1 MYITYTRRNLIM
13 WKLPSIVL
21 GSALLMAAC
30 GGTADEEKE
39 PVNGSSDP
47 VVEEEGTAEPEVM
60 APVMNVDGEEIG
72 SVTLTQGPSGVAMD
86 VDVTG
91 LEPGE
96 HGMHF
101 HETGVCTAPDFKESA
116 GGHFNPTDK
125 KHGLENPEGHHAGD
139 LENLVADEDGNAK
152 VTVTTDAVTLES
164 GKDNSLLDEDGSA
177 LIIHE
182 GADDNIT
189 DPAGDSGT
197 PFACAEITSEKMK

>member
-1 MYITYTRRNLIM
+1 M

-21 GSALLMAAC
+21 GSALMMAAC
-30 GGTADEEKE
+30 GGAADEGNEKEKE
-39 PVNGSSDP
+39 PVNGTDDP
-47 VVEEEGTAEPEVM
+47 VVEEEATAEPEVM
-60 APVMNVDGEEIG
+60 APVINVDGEEIG

-86 VDVTG
+86 IDVSG

-139 LENLVADEDGNAK
+139 LENLVVDEDGKAK

-164 GKDNSLLDEDGSA
+164 GKENSLVDEDGTA
-177 LIIHE
+177 LVIHE

-197 PFACAEITSEKMK
+197 PFACAEITSENMK

>member
-1 MYITYTRRNLIM
+1 M
-13 WKLPSIVL
+13 WKLSSVVL

-30 GGTADEEKE
+30 GGGADDEKVKE
-39 PVNGSSDP
+39 PVNGSGDP
-47 VVEEEGTAEPEVM
+47 VVEEETEATEVM

-72 SVTLTQGPSGVAMD
+72 TVNLTQGPSGVAMD
-86 VDVTG
+86 IDVSG

-125 KHGLENPEGHHAGD
+125 QHGLENPDGHHAGD

-152 VTVTTDAVTLES
+152 VTITTDAVTLES
-164 GKDNSLLDEDGSA
+164 DADNSLLDEDGTA

-182 GADDNIT
+182 GADDNMT

-197 PFACAEITSEKMK
+197 PFACAEITSENMK

>member
-1 MYITYTRRNLIM
+1 MM
-13 WKLPSIVL
+13 WKLSSVVL
-21 GSALLMAAC
+21 GSALFMAAC
-30 GGTADEEKE
+30 GDATTDEDTDPVEGTDE
-39 PVNGSSDP
+39 P
-47 VVEEEGTAEPEVM
+47 VVEEEGTAETTETEVM
-60 APVMNVDGEEIG
+60 APVMNTDGEEIG
-72 SVTLTQGPSGVAMD
+72 TVTLTEGPTGVAMD

-125 KHGLENPEGHHAGD
+125 QHGLDNPDGHHAGD

-152 VTVTTDAVTLES
+152 VNVTTDEVTLEE
-164 GKDNSLLDEDGSA
+164 GEDHSLLDEDGSA

-182 GADDNIT
+182 GADDNMT

-197 PFACAEITSEKMK
+197 PFACAEITTDNVQ

>member
-1 MYITYTRRNLIM
+1 MM
-13 WKLPSIVL
+13 WKLPSIAL
-21 GSALLMAAC
+21 SSALLMAAC
-30 GGTADEEKE
+30 GGATDEGNEKEKE
-39 PVNGSSDP
+39 PVNGTGDP
-47 VVEEEGTAEPEVM
+47 VVEEETVEPEVM
-60 APVMNVDGEEIG
+60 APVINVDGEEIG

-86 VDVTG
+86 IDVSG

-139 LENLVADEDGNAK
+139 LENLVADEEGNAK

-164 GKDNSLLDEDGSA
+164 GKENSLMDEDGSA

-189 DPAGDSGT
+189 DPAGNSGT
-197 PFACAEITSEKMK
+197 PFACAEITSENMK

>member
-1 MYITYTRRNLIM
+1 M
-13 WKLPSIVL
+13 WKLSSIAL
-21 GSALLMAAC
+21 SSALLMAAC
-30 GGTADEEKE
+30 GGATDEGNEKEKE
-39 PVNGSSDP
+39 PVNGTGDP
-47 VVEEEGTAEPEVM
+47 VVEEETVEPEVM
-60 APVMNVDGEEIG
+60 APVINVDGEEIG

-86 VDVTG
+86 IDVSG

-139 LENLVADEDGNAK
+139 LENLVADEEGNAK

-164 GKDNSLLDEDGSA
+164 GKENSLMDEDGSA

-189 DPAGDSGT
+189 DPAGNSGT
-197 PFACAEITSEKMK
+197 PFACAEITSENMK

>member
-1 MYITYTRRNLIM
+1 MM
-13 WKLPSIVL
+13 WKLSSVVL
-21 GSALLMAAC
+21 GSALFMAAC
-30 GGTADEEKE
+30 GGATTDEDTD
-39 PVNGSSDP
+39 PVEGTDDP
-47 VVEEEGTAEPEVM
+47 VVEEEGTAETTETEVM
-60 APVMNVDGEEIG
+60 APVMNTDGEEIG
-72 SVTLTQGPSGVAMD
+72 TVTLTEGPTGVAMD

-125 KHGLENPEGHHAGD
+125 QHGLDNPDGHHAGD

-152 VTVTTDAVTLES
+152 VNVTTDEVTLEE
-164 GKDNSLLDEDGSA
+164 GEDHSLLDEDGSA

-182 GADDNIT
+182 GADDNMT

-197 PFACAEITSEKMK
+197 PFACAEITTDNVQ

>member
-1 MYITYTRRNLIM
+1 MM
-13 WKLPSIVL
+13 WKLSSIAL
-21 GSALLMAAC
+21 SSALLMAAC
-30 GGTADEEKE
+30 GGATDEGNEKEKE
-39 PVNGSSDP
+39 PVNGTGDP
-47 VVEEEGTAEPEVM
+47 VVEEETVEPEVM
-60 APVMNVDGEEIG
+60 APVINVDGEEIG

-86 VDVTG
+86 IDVSG

-139 LENLVADEDGNAK
+139 LENLVADEEGNAK

-164 GKDNSLLDEDGSA
+164 GKENSLMDEDGSA

-189 DPAGDSGT
+189 DPAGNSGT
-197 PFACAEITSEKMK
+197 PFACAEITSENMK

>member
-1 MYITYTRRNLIM
+1 M
-13 WKLPSIVL
+13 WKSKMKFSSLIL
-21 GSALLMAAC
+21 GAALLTAAC
-30 GGTADEEKE
+30 GGAADEEKE
-39 PVNGSSDP
+39 PAVDGGDDP
-47 VVEEEGTAEPEVM
+47 VVEEQDDMEKTEVM
-60 APVMNVDGEEIG
+60 APMMNVDGEEIG
-72 SVTLTQGPSGVAMD
+72 TVMLSQGPSGVAME

-125 KHGLENPEGHHAGD
+125 KHGLDNPDGHHAGD
-139 LENLVADEDGNAK
+139 LENLEVDEEGNAK
-152 VTVTTDAVTLES
+152 VNITTDAVTLDMDE
-164 GKDNSLLDEDGSA
+164 DNSLLDADGTA

-182 GADDNIT
+182 GADDNMT

-197 PFACAEITSEKMK
+197 PFACAEITTDHVK